1 MSTICVFDTGKT
13 GCRAAVWR
21 GEEQLA
27 HAEGPGAVGI
37 TDPGGLTQAV
47 ARMRAV
53 RDALAVDPA
62 VLSDADVVVAGVAG
76 LWSAPDRA
84 SALRDGLAALFP
96 GARVI
101 VTSDAVTSHA
111 GALSGRPGV
120 VLAAGTGVSVVA
132 LSPAGELSLV
142 DGAGYLLGDAGS
154 GYAIGRAGLDL
165 ALLPAAGREG
175 SAALLARARARW
187 GDPRGLPRAVQGAP
201 NPAKEVASFARDVF
215 EAAREDDVVAR
226 RLCEDAGRELA
237 TSVAAAVARAGLEHP
252 VRVATTG
259 GLLNAG
265 KVLVEPFE
273 RHLDRLV
280 PGATRQDAEGDAL
293 CGGLLLALDPDLPH
307 LRAQPPMRGTT
318 VSDTG
323 LEQQL
328 ATLET
333 ERSRPGVRLDEMEIG
348 DLVAAQLDHDRV
360 IPAALDAAADQVSA
374 ALEAIVPRLRSGGRM
389 LYVGA
394 GTPGRLAILDA
405 AECLPTFGVGPDV
418 IGAVIAGGDRA
429 QAQAVE
435 GAEDDEELGA
445 RDIETEGIGAGDVV
459 VGISASGRTP
469 YVLAAMAAARARG
482 AVTVAVA
489 NTADSALAAA
499 VDHPIEV
506 LTGPEFVTG
515 STRLKA
521 GTAQKCV
528 LNMLST
534 ISMIALGKVYGTLMV
549 DVVATNE
556 KLRVRARRIVM
567 EATGADAETA
577 DAALREADGHA
588 KTAIAALLL
597 GVSTGEARQRLEAA
611 AGSLGVALE
620 DRS

>member
-53 RDALAVDPA
+53 RDAFAVGPA
-62 VLSDADVVVAGVAG
+62 VLSDVDVVVAGVAG

-84 SALRDGLAALFP
+84 PALRDGLAALFP

-120 VLAAGTGVSVVA
+120 VLAAGTGVSVVG

-154 GYAIGRAGLDL
+154 GYAIGRAGLDQ
-165 ALLPAAGREG
+165 ALRHADGREG

-237 TSVAAAVARAGLEHP
+237 ASVAAAVARAGLEQP
-252 VRVATTG
+252 VGVATTG

-265 KVLVEPFE
+265 EVLVEPFE
-273 RHLDRLV
+273 RHLDHLV

-293 CGGLLLALDPDLPH
+293 HGGRLLALDPDLPH
-307 LRAQPPMRGTT
+307 LRAQSPTRGTT
-318 VSDTG
+318 VTDPG

-360 IPAALDAAADQVSA
+360 LPAALDAAADQVSA

-435 GAEDDEELGA
+435 GAEDDQELGA

-597 GVSTGEARQRLEAA
+597 DVSTAEARHRLEAA